1 MWFVVLLVVPGAA
14 VCTVPSGVRTL
25 PVDEFVDDCGVF
37 LAVDEV
43 PVDEKKKLSMLLEKK
58 VNTS

>member
-1 MWFVVLLVVPGAA
+1 MLVVPGAA